1 MGKGLIYLPAA
12 GPISAG
18 SSFLLFYLPTSC
30 PDDKLK
36 AMQYGLHPLETSNL
50 LPFLGE
56 VYLHPDFFSPKEADF
71 YFKLLQEGLVWQ
83 QEPIWMF
90 GKQILQPRLTALY
103 GDPKV
108 PYGYSG
114 ISMHALPFTKELEI
128 IKQRLEDF
136 TQHEFTHVLCNYYRD
151 GQDSMGWHRDNEA
164 ILGQNPKIASL
175 TFGAS
180 RSFQMRP
187 YTEKE
192 PKLNFELSH
201 GSLLLMAGSSQHH
214 WEHQL
219 PKMKKV
225 QETRINLTFR
235 KLMG

>member
-1 MGKGLIYLPAA
+1 
-12 GPISAG
+12 
-18 SSFLLFYLPTSC
+18 
-30 PDDKLK
+30 
-36 AMQYGLHPLETSNL
+36 MQYALLPFETSNL

-56 VYLHPDFFSPKEADF
+56 VYFHPIFFSLEEADH

-114 ISMHALPFTKELEI
+114 IAMQAQPFTKELEI
-128 IKQRLEDF
+128 IKQRLQDF

-164 ILGQNPKIASL
+164 VLGQNPKIASL

-187 YTEKE
+187 YTAKE
-192 PKLNFELSH
+192 PKIDLELSH
-201 GSLLLMAGSSQHH
+201 GSLLLMEGASQHH

-219 PKMKKV
+219 PKTKKV
-225 QETRINLTFR
+225 QQPRINLTFR
-235 KLMG
+235 KLLG

>member
-1 MGKGLIYLPAA
+1 
-12 GPISAG
+12 
-18 SSFLLFYLPTSC
+18 
-30 PDDKLK
+30 
-36 AMQYGLHPLETSNL
+36 MQYSLLPQESGNL
-50 LPFLGE
+50 LPFQGE
-56 VYLHPDFFSPKEADF
+56 AFFHPDFFSVEEADR
-71 YFKLLQEGLVWQ
+71 YFKGLQEGLAWL

-108 PYGYSG
+108 RYGYSG
-114 ISMHALPFTKELEI
+114 IAMEALPFTTELEQ
-128 IKQRLEDF
+128 IKKRLEEF

-164 ILGQNPKIASL
+164 VLGRNPKIASI

-180 RSFQMRP
+180 RSFQLRP

-192 PKLNFELSH
+192 PKVNLELSH
-201 GSLLLMAGSSQHH
+201 GSLLLMEGESQHY

-219 PKMKKV
+219 PKTKKV
-225 QETRINLTFR
+225 QEQRINLTFR
-235 KLMG
+235 KLLS

>member
-1 MGKGLIYLPAA
+1 
-12 GPISAG
+12 
-18 SSFLLFYLPTSC
+18 
-30 PDDKLK
+30 
-36 AMQYGLHPLETSNL
+36 MQYALLPLKTSNL

-56 VYLHPDFFSPKEADF
+56 VYFYPDFFSSEDAGLF
-71 YFKLLQEGLVWQ
+71 FKLLQEGLVWK

-108 PYGYSG
+108 LYGYSG
-114 ISMHALPFTKELEI
+114 IAMQAKPFTKELET
-128 IKQRLEDF
+128 IKQRFQDF

-164 ILGQNPKIASL
+164 VLGQNPKIASL

-180 RSFQMRP
+180 RSFQLRP
-187 YTEKE
+187 YNEKV
-192 PKLNFELSH
+192 PKINLELSH
-201 GSLLLMAGSSQHH
+201 GSLLLMEGASQHH

-219 PKMKKV
+219 PKTKKV
-225 QETRINLTFR
+225 QQPRINLTFR
-235 KLMG
+235 KLLG

>member
-1 MGKGLIYLPAA
+1 
-12 GPISAG
+12 
-18 SSFLLFYLPTSC
+18 
-30 PDDKLK
+30 
-36 AMQYGLHPLETSNL
+36 MQYALLPFKTSNL

-56 VYLHPDFFSPKEADF
+56 VYFYPDFFSLEEAGLF
-71 YFKLLQEGLVWQ
+71 FKLLQEGLDWK

-114 ISMHALPFTKELEI
+114 IAMQAKPFTKELET
-128 IKQRLEDF
+128 IKQRLQDF
-136 TQHEFTHVLCNYYRD
+136 TQHDFTHVLCNYYRD

-164 ILGQNPKIASL
+164 VLGQNPKIASL

-180 RSFQMRP
+180 RSFQLRP
-187 YTEKE
+187 YNEKV
-192 PKLNFELSH
+192 PKINLELSH
-201 GSLLLMAGSSQHH
+201 GSLLLMEGASQHH

-219 PKMKKV
+219 PKTKKV
-225 QETRINLTFR
+225 QQPRINLTFR
-235 KLMG
+235 KLLG

>member
-1 MGKGLIYLPAA
+1 
-12 GPISAG
+12 
-18 SSFLLFYLPTSC
+18 
-30 PDDKLK
+30 
-36 AMQYGLHPLETSNL
+36 MQYGLLPLETSNL

-56 VYLHPDFFSPKEADF
+56 VYLHPDFFSPKEADL
-71 YFKLLQEGLVWQ
+71 YFKLLQEELMWQ
-83 QEPIWMF
+83 QQPIWMF

-114 ISMHALPFTKELEI
+114 ISMQALPFTKELEI

-136 TQHEFTHVLCNYYRD
+136 TQHAFTHVLCNYYRD
-151 GQDSMGWHRDNEA
+151 GQDSMGWHRDNELV
-164 ILGQNPKIASL
+164 LGQNPKIASL
-175 TFGAS
+175 TFGAC

-187 YTEKE
+187 YIEKE

-219 PKMKKV
+219 PKTKKV

-235 KLMG
+235 KLLG